1 MGVFSRVQPLHLPHG
16 TLLPG
21 QSACL
26 SSAPLQISIP
36 HPAVWGSLCH
46 GLQVY
51 LNGDLETVPR
61 LSGGIPLNG
70 GDPMSPPK
78 LCSPQPE
85 KHVASPESVVVR
97 VPQVCSAASSAAV
110 GSRVLRAIL
119 TPRPSSAKEGTAW
132 SFAPNALLSRWEGK
146 PGQPHGIYAWGC
158 PNAPGT
164 LGGRREA
171 PPHPVEAGSP
181 WACFACPL
189 PCLGDRGGELLSN
202 RRSDGGIAAIP
213 RAGGQCGGDGGL
225 TLCYGESSWVNP
237 GPEGCVIIC

>member
-171 PPHPVEAGSP
+171 PPPP
-181 WACFACPL
+181 
-189 PCLGDRGGELLSN
+189 
-202 RRSDGGIAAIP
+202 RR
-213 RAGGQCGGDGGL
+213 GGL
-225 TLCYGESSWVNP
+225 TLGLLRLPSSMPGGQRRRTPFQQEVRWGDCCYSSGWWPVWRGWGVNTLLWGEFLGQS
-237 GPEGCVIIC
+237 GA